1 MAWQIS
7 LNLSKMVKRFRYQ
20 VNLIELFITSW
31 LFKHQQYAL
40 IIVPLIAFLEASVG
54 VGLFVSGVILLS
66 VCTILYVEQI
76 ATLSQILSLAFCGA
90 LLGDHSGYY
99 FGRWLGPRFYD
110 TRFAQKRLELLKKT
124 EQRIIKY
131 GNFAILFGRLITA
144 IRSIVPMLTGVSGMT
159 RLRYSAY
166 DMLACVI
173 WTAGL
178 GLLIVGIDKIWS

>member
-1 MAWQIS
+1 M
-7 LNLSKMVKRFRYQ
+7 
-20 VNLIELFITSW
+20 
-31 LFKHQQYAL
+31 

-76 ATLSQILSLAFCGA
+76 ATLSQILPLAFCGA
-90 LLGDHSGYY
+90 ALGDHSGYY
-99 FGRWLGPRFYD
+99 FGRWLGPRFYH
-110 TRFAQKRLELLKKT
+110 TRFAQDRLEILKKT
-124 EQRIIKY
+124 EKRIIKY
-131 GNFAILFGRLITA
+131 GNFAILFGRLMTA

-166 DMLACVI
+166 DLLACGI

>member
-76 ATLSQILSLAFCGA
+76 ATLSQILSLAFFGA

>member
-1 MAWQIS
+1 M
-7 LNLSKMVKRFRYQ
+7 L
-20 VNLIELFITSW
+20 
-31 LFKHQQYAL
+31 
-40 IIVPLIAFLEASVG
+40 IVPLIAFLEACVG

-76 ATLSQILSLAFCGA
+76 ATLSQILPLAFCGA

-99 FGRWLGPRFYD
+99 LGRWLGPRFYD
-110 TRFAQKRLELLKKT
+110 TRFAQKRLKLLKKT

-166 DMLACVI
+166 DVMACGI
-173 WTAGL
+173 WTAAL

>member
-1 MAWQIS
+1 MP
-7 LNLSKMVKRFRYQ
+7 F
-20 VNLIELFITSW
+20 
-31 LFKHQQYAL
+31 
-40 IIVPLIAFLEASVG
+40 IAFLEASVG

-76 ATLSQILSLAFCGA
+76 ATLPQILSLAFCGA
-90 LLGDHSGYY
+90 VLGDHSGYY
-99 FGRWLGPRFYD
+99 LGRWLGPRFYH
-110 TRFAQKRLELLKKT
+110 TRFAQNRIEFLEKT
-124 EQRIIKY
+124 EKRILKY

-144 IRSIVPMLTGVSGMT
+144 IRSIVPLLTGVSGMT

-166 DMLACVI
+166 DLLACGI

>member
-1 MAWQIS
+1 M
-7 LNLSKMVKRFRYQ
+7 
-20 VNLIELFITSW
+20 
-31 LFKHQQYAL
+31 
-40 IIVPLIAFLEASVG
+40 IIVPLIAFLEATVG

-110 TRFAQKRLELLKKT
+110 SRFAQKRLKLLKKT

-159 RLRYSAY
+159 RLRYTGH
-166 DMLACVI
+166 DVLACMI

>member
-1 MAWQIS
+1 
-7 LNLSKMVKRFRYQ
+7 
-20 VNLIELFITSW
+20 
-31 LFKHQQYAL
+31 L

-54 VGLFVSGVILLS
+54 IGLFVSGVILLS

-76 ATLSQILSLAFCGA
+76 ATLSQILPMAFCGA
-90 LLGDHSGYY
+90 VFGDHCGYY
-99 FGRWLGPRFYD
+99 FGRWLGPRFYH
-110 TRFAQKRLELLKKT
+110 TRFAQNRLEILKKT

-144 IRSIVPMLTGVSGMT
+144 IRSIVPLLTGVSGMT

-166 DMLACVI
+166 DVLACGI

>member
-1 MAWQIS
+1 
-7 LNLSKMVKRFRYQ
+7 MVKRFRYQ

-144 IRSIVPMLTGVSGMT
+144 IRSIVPMLTGISGMS
-159 RLRYSAY
+159 RLRYSVY